1 MAVTPDT
8 SLSATLAQELREPS
22 PTCIALMK
30 TITITV
36 FTCS

>member
-8 SLSATLAQELREPS
+8 SLPATLAWNPSEPRT
-22 PTCIALMK
+22 TCIALMK

-36 FTCS
+36 FSCT